1 LKQRALCR
9 RTKKV
14 STGRCVAWTF
24 RGGIFNADDRKI
36 AATDDTGNVYALDGK
51 LVGHLDGNG
60 LIASPDAFVEVFTKA
75 VRN

>member
-1 LKQRALCR
+1 MDFLYDPG
-9 RTKKV
+9 TD
-14 STGRCVAWTF
+14 RCVAWTL
-24 RGGIFNADDRKI
+24 RGEIFNADDRKI

-60 LIASPDAFVEVFTKA
+60 LIAPPDAFAELFTKA

>member
-1 LKQRALCR
+1 MHFLYDPR
-9 RTKKV
+9 
-14 STGRCVAWTF
+14 TGRCVAWTLE
-24 RGGIFNADDRKI
+24 GGIFNADDRKI

-60 LIASPDAFVEVFTKA
+60 LRVPPDAFAELLTKA